1 MLSMFDYKKI
11 MSIRFFF
18 LILSMLL
25 FLDLYCII
33 FINDIKNFMDIKIS
47 SVKNYIDIQF
57 IIAMIVYIFFMS
69 TLTRLFAVWLIIPFE
84 FFYRNKRKRYTHQI
98 SANVVLRK
106 ALRENNSVLYNYY
119 KESKK
124 YYDDLFDICA
134 LSLGVVTLLIVDFY
148 YYESLA
154 RQGILLLINSE
165 YILVSLLGI
174 FLISVP
180 FLIIGFF
187 AEYIQGKSYVQINRQ
202 IQKKLFLRKYN
213 NDKIKR

>member
-1 MLSMFDYKKI
+1 MDYLTIFYKL
-11 MSIRFFF
+11 
-18 LILSMLL
+18 LILLKSKC
-25 FLDLYCII
+25 DNI
-33 FINDIKNFMDIKIS
+33 
-47 SVKNYIDIQF
+47 
-57 IIAMIVYIFFMS
+57 
-69 TLTRLFAVWLIIPFE
+69 
-84 FFYRNKRKRYTHQI
+84 HQI

-134 LSLGVVTLLIVDFY
+134 LSLGLVTLLIVDFY

>member
-1 MLSMFDYKKI
+1 LTLSTDKI
-11 MSIRFFF
+11 
-18 LILSMLL
+18 
-25 FLDLYCII
+25 
-33 FINDIKNFMDIKIS
+33 
-47 SVKNYIDIQF
+47 
-57 IIAMIVYIFFMS
+57 
-69 TLTRLFAVWLIIPFE
+69 
-84 FFYRNKRKRYTHQI
+84 
-98 SANVVLRK
+98 
-106 ALRENNSVLYNYY
+106 LYNYY

>member
-1 MLSMFDYKKI
+1 MFDYKKI

-18 LILSMLL
+18 FFLSMLL

>member
-1 MLSMFDYKKI
+1 MFDYKKI

-98 SANVVLRK
+98 SDNVVLRK

-124 YYDDLFDICA
+124 YYDDLFDIWA
-134 LSLGVVTLLIVDFY
+134 LSLGVVTLLIVEFY

>member
-1 MLSMFDYKKI
+1 MFDYKKI

-134 LSLGVVTLLIVDFY
+134 LSLGLVTLLIVDFY

>member
-1 MLSMFDYKKI
+1 MFDYKKI

-18 LILSMLL
+18 LTLSMLL

-47 SVKNYIDIQF
+47 SVKNYINIQF
-57 IIAMIVYIFFMS
+57 IIAVIVYIFFMS
-69 TLTRLFAVWLIIPFE
+69 TLTKLLTVWLMMPFE

-134 LSLGVVTLLIVDFY
+134 LSLGIVTLLIVDFY
-148 YYESLA
+148 YDESLA
-154 RQGILLLINSE
+154 RQGILLLINSK
-165 YILVSLLGI
+165 YILVNTLGISLL
-174 FLISVP
+174 LSP
-180 FLIIGFF
+180 FLIIVFF
-187 AEYIQGKSYVQINRQ
+187 ADYIQGKSYIRINRQ

-213 NDKIKR
+213 NDKIKS

>member
-1 MLSMFDYKKI
+1 
-11 MSIRFFF
+11 
-18 LILSMLL
+18 MLL

-84 FFYRNKRKRYTHQI
+84 FFFFFKRKRYTHQI

>member
-1 MLSMFDYKKI
+1 MFDYKKI

-69 TLTRLFAVWLIIPFE
+69 TLTRLFAVWLIIAFE

>member
-1 MLSMFDYKKI
+1 
-11 MSIRFFF
+11 
-18 LILSMLL
+18 
-25 FLDLYCII
+25 
-33 FINDIKNFMDIKIS
+33 MDIKIS

-148 YYESLA
+148 YYE
-154 RQGILLLINSE
+154 
-165 YILVSLLGI
+165 
-174 FLISVP
+174 
-180 FLIIGFF
+180 
-187 AEYIQGKSYVQINRQ
+187 
-202 IQKKLFLRKYN
+202 
-213 NDKIKR
+213 

>member
-1 MLSMFDYKKI
+1 MFDYKKI

-57 IIAMIVYIFFMS
+57 IIAMIVYIFFML

>member
-1 MLSMFDYKKI
+1 MFDYKKI

-106 ALRENNSVLYNYY
+106 ALRENNSVLYKGTSNNQL
-119 KESKK
+119 SRT
-124 YYDDLFDICA
+124 LF
-134 LSLGVVTLLIVDFY
+134 
-148 YYESLA
+148 
-154 RQGILLLINSE
+154 
-165 YILVSLLGI
+165 
-174 FLISVP
+174 
-180 FLIIGFF
+180 
-187 AEYIQGKSYVQINRQ
+187 
-202 IQKKLFLRKYN
+202 
-213 NDKIKR
+213 

>member
-1 MLSMFDYKKI
+1 
-11 MSIRFFF
+11 
-18 LILSMLL
+18 
-25 FLDLYCII
+25 
-33 FINDIKNFMDIKIS
+33 MDIKIS

>member
-1 MLSMFDYKKI
+1 MFDYKKI

-69 TLTRLFAVWLIIPFE
+69 TLTRLFAVWLITPFE

>member
-1 MLSMFDYKKI
+1 MFDYKKI

-187 AEYIQGKSYVQINRQ
+187 AEYIQDKSYVQINRQ

>member
-1 MLSMFDYKKI
+1 MFDYKKI

-106 ALRENNSVLYNYY
+106 ALRENN
-119 KESKK
+119 
-124 YYDDLFDICA
+124 
-134 LSLGVVTLLIVDFY
+134 
-148 YYESLA
+148 
-154 RQGILLLINSE
+154 
-165 YILVSLLGI
+165 
-174 FLISVP
+174 
-180 FLIIGFF
+180 
-187 AEYIQGKSYVQINRQ
+187 
-202 IQKKLFLRKYN
+202 
-213 NDKIKR
+213 

>member
-1 MLSMFDYKKI
+1 MFDYKKI

-98 SANVVLRK
+98 SDNVVLRK

>member
-1 MLSMFDYKKI
+1 MFG
-11 MSIRFFF
+11 
-18 LILSMLL
+18 
-25 FLDLYCII
+25 
-33 FINDIKNFMDIKIS
+33 
-47 SVKNYIDIQF
+47 
-57 IIAMIVYIFFMS
+57 
-69 TLTRLFAVWLIIPFE
+69 VWLIVPFE
-84 FFYRNKRKRYTHQI
+84 LIYRNKRKRYTHQI
-98 SANVVLRK
+98 SGNVVLRK

-134 LSLGVVTLLIVDFY
+134 LSLGLVTLLIVDFY
-148 YYESLA
+148 YYASLA

>member
-1 MLSMFDYKKI
+1 MADSHVISALSTKRGEILGSIKHYKQLISSLDKDLANIDATIKIFDVDYDI
-11 MSIRFFF
+11 SSIKPVIKSRNRFF
-18 LILSMLL
+18 
-25 FLDLYCII
+25 
-33 FINDIKNFMDIKIS
+33 N
-47 SVKNYIDIQF
+47 
-57 IIAMIVYIFFMS
+57 
-69 TLTRLFAVWLIIPFE
+69 
-84 FFYRNKRKRYTHQI
+84 
-98 SANVVLRK
+98 NVVAKVLVLEVLK
-106 ALRENNSVLYNYY
+106 NSSLTLSTDKILYNYY

>member
-1 MLSMFDYKKI
+1 
-11 MSIRFFF
+11 
-18 LILSMLL
+18 
-25 FLDLYCII
+25 
-33 FINDIKNFMDIKIS
+33 MDIKIS

-134 LSLGVVTLLIVDFY
+134 LSLGLVTLLIVDFY

>member
-1 MLSMFDYKKI
+1 M
-11 MSIRFFF
+11 
-18 LILSMLL
+18 
-25 FLDLYCII
+25 
-33 FINDIKNFMDIKIS
+33 
-47 SVKNYIDIQF
+47 
-57 IIAMIVYIFFMS
+57 
-69 TLTRLFAVWLIIPFE
+69 FAVWLIIPFE

>member
-1 MLSMFDYKKI
+1 MFDYKKI

>member
-1 MLSMFDYKKI
+1 MFDYKKI

-98 SANVVLRK
+98 SDNVVLRK

-134 LSLGVVTLLIVDFY
+134 LSLGLVTLLIVDFY

>member
-1 MLSMFDYKKI
+1 M
-11 MSIRFFF
+11 
-18 LILSMLL
+18 
-25 FLDLYCII
+25 
-33 FINDIKNFMDIKIS
+33 
-47 SVKNYIDIQF
+47 
-57 IIAMIVYIFFMS
+57 
-69 TLTRLFAVWLIIPFE
+69 
-84 FFYRNKRKRYTHQI
+84 
-98 SANVVLRK
+98 
-106 ALRENNSVLYNYY
+106 
-119 KESKK
+119 
-124 YYDDLFDICA
+124 
-134 LSLGVVTLLIVDFY
+134 SLGVVTLLIVDFY